1 MFSYMSGGCE
11 KKPAGKKII
20 YRAAVLLSALVLSAG
35 AMACERNGAGVSDNS
50 AVSGN
55 AVSENV
61 TLNLPAPV
69 QYSELYFTVP
79 EGFTE
84 SSGNTEESRVYK
96 APMSADDSYIAYTAG
111 EKDPGDDYDIMTKED
126 IQAELNQDVDKN
138 AAVTDFANE
147 DLGDG
152 VRRIK
157 TRVVYRKDEK
167 DYNMVMYIYV
177 TDKKVFTLIYVAELG
192 SKWAADYEQSQK
204 EIQLVAE

>member
-1 MFSYMSGGCE
+1 
-11 KKPAGKKII
+11 
-20 YRAAVLLSALVLSAG
+20 
-35 AMACERNGAGVSDNS
+35 
-50 AVSGN
+50 
-55 AVSENV
+55 
-61 TLNLPAPV
+61 
-69 QYSELYFTVP
+69 
-79 EGFTE
+79 
-84 SSGNTEESRVYK
+84 
-96 APMSADDSYIAYTAG
+96 
-111 EKDPGDDYDIMTKED
+111 MTKED
-126 IQAELNQDVDKN
+126 MQAELNQDVDKN
-138 AAVTDFANE
+138 AAVTSFANE